1 MRKARSGCQC
11 RITAS
16 LAVYREELENSSSSL
31 SMVALKE
38 ARTMTVHNCPT
49 LQLVKDHSGACLE
62 ASTSVVLIK
71 IPDIPAPSSPVALGL
86 NHPEPG

>member
-1 MRKARSGCQC
+1 MRKARPGCLC

-16 LAVYREELENSSSSL
+16 SVVYREELEDFSSTL
-31 SMVALKE
+31 SMVARKE
-38 ARTMTVHNCPT
+38 SRTMTVHHCPT

-71 IPDIPAPSSPVALGL
+71 IPDIPAPSSLVALGL
-86 NHPEPG
+86 KHPESG